1 MTNIDS
7 FKIHLVKEAE
17 YNEYLSGLN
26 LVIESLENGSMN
38 ESLLDSLTASVK
50 DGITFIKQFTELV
63 KGSLV
68 DMLKVFKER
77 VLFTFFSKISW
88 SITELVSLVKKGYNL
103 WKELHNVIAKY
114 IADTGVIKW
123 TSDKLKELD
132 KFLDSHPI
140 VKKGGSLVIVGFLI
154 YQWTSMVSFTGD
166 IEFDFDQTVLFEAM
180 KGNYSLSDLFASD
193 SGVKMLM
200 FIATGV
206 LTGISFPWPGESWVL
221 FTLSI
226 VYTIAKPKYPTV
238 AHNIIKMVK
247 SVKNIKN

>member
-1 MTNIDS
+1 MPNIDS
-7 FKIHLVKEAE
+7 FKSHMVKESE
-17 YNEYLSGLN
+17 YNEYLSGIN
-26 LVIESLENGSMN
+26 LVIESLENGTMN
-38 ESLLDSLTASVK
+38 ESLLDTLTSSVK

-63 KGSLV
+63 KGNLI
-68 DMLKVFKER
+68 DMLKLFKER

-114 IADTGVIKW
+114 VADTGVIKW

-132 KFLDSHPI
+132 TFLDKHPI
-140 VKKGGSLVIVGFLI
+140 IKKGGSLVIVGFLI

-166 IEFDFDQTVLFEAM
+166 IEFDFDQSTLFDAI
-180 KGNYSLSDLFASD
+180 KGNYSLADLFASE
-193 SGVKMLM
+193 SGVKMLL

-221 FTLSI
+221 FTLSL
-226 VYTIAKPKYPTV
+226 VYTVSKQKYPTI
-238 AHNIIKMVK
+238 AHNIIKTVK
-247 SVKNIKN
+247 SVKGIK